1 MVGEGLSKGRQ
12 WPDNLVRLRRPEQE
26 LEFIACDGNSPEGC
40 NMGERLDSIYIL
52 KDSVLGHGPGRHQD
66 PLEHLFKTQVPVSA
80 SPAASES
87 LGPAREY
94 AFNEHL

>member
-1 MVGEGLSKGRQ
+1 MTGTLQKVATWGR
-12 WPDNLVRLRRPEQE
+12 DLIV
-26 LEFIACDGNSPEGC
+26 FTF
-40 NMGERLDSIYIL
+40 L